1 MATTTSLAKRGRG
14 RPPKINTEAAHER
27 AIPPIPAELTHFD
40 ELPDCAHVRQPVV
53 MALYATKSPS
63 TIWRNV
69 KKGLIPA
76 PVKLTPQISAWR
88 VGDLRAALSRSAS

>member
-1 MATTTSLAKRGRG
+1 
-14 RPPKINTEAAHER
+14 
-27 AIPPIPAELTHFD
+27 
-40 ELPDCAHVRQPVV
+40 

-88 VGDLRAALSRSAS
+88 VGDLRAALTKRGAA